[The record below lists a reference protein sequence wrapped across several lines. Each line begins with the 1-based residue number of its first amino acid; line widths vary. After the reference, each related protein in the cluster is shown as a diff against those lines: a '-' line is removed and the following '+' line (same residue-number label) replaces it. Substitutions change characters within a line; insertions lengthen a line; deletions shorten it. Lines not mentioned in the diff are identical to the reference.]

1 MHKPNA
7 IRVKRIAPPAL
18 TFMLIYIFF
27 ITIPTSYIAF
37 SEYYSNF
44 WYNLSYGQYRSSAN
58 LSLLVSSIFFLC
70 FLVGYFFRRLTKT
83 SPKIRKDKL
92 HKNPKLRD
100 MISMP
105 PMAGKKSHYHYN
117 ITKHR
122 VFFYMALASIGLV
135 WIYTVTGGYEKI
147 AVFGQDISK
156 LDYRLIGFD
165 ENRITTALLQIARRL
180 TLPFCAV
187 YFILMYNYSDKYSGF
202 FIAIL
207 LFSFLTGIIVTLDRG
222 PFMLFLVMLG
232 YIYFCMASNAAKVML
247 NGLFLVLAMFLLGGV
262 LSFIQHNIQDFSF
275 SEVVVTGNAFL
286 VNRAWMAPN
295 FVPIE
300 LSYGLFGIETP
311 KLWLEHARIVALF
324 TGNYVGTLE
333 DDSLFV
339 GPVGAVADI
348 WRNTGFE
355 GIILIGFLLGL
366 YFYKIEQMINK
377 SDPAIKVASSF
388 TIITLIFYFI
398 YGTFFSQ
405 GVFLQLIFLYFI
417 LRFTAPDGR
426 KYKK

>member
-1 MHKPNA
+1 MMRKKDP
-7 IRVKRIAPPAL
+7 IRVKRIAPPAI
-18 TFMLIYIFF
+18 TFMIIYIFF
-27 ITIPTSYIAF
+27 ITIPTAYIAF
-37 SEYYSNF
+37 SDYYSNY
-44 WYNLSYGQYRSSAN
+44 WYNLSFGQYRDSAN
-58 LSLLVSSIFFLC
+58 LSLLVSSVFFFC
-70 FLVGYFFRRLTKT
+70 FMLGYFFLRLSAKT
-83 SPKIRKDKL
+83 SNHHRDRL
-92 HKNPKLRD
+92 HKHSGG
-100 MISMP
+100 IAVP
-105 PMAGKKSHYHYN
+105 PVMGGGSHYHYR
-117 ITKHR
+117 IKKDR
-122 VFFYMALASIGLV
+122 FFFYMTLGSIALV
-135 WIYTVTGGYEKI
+135 WIYTAFGGYEKI
-147 AVFGQDISK
+147 SQFGQDISK
-156 LDYRLIGFD
+156 LDYRLIGFN

-187 YFILMYNYSDKYSGF
+187 YFILLYSYSNKYNGL
-202 FIAIL
+202 FILTL
-207 LFSFLTGIIVTLDRG
+207 LFSFLMGIIVTLDRG
-222 PFMLFLVMLG
+222 PFMLFLVMFG

-247 NGLFLVLAMFLLGGV
+247 NGLLLVVAMFMLGGL

-275 SEVVVTGNAFL
+275 TEVVDTGNAFL

-300 LSYGLFGIETP
+300 LSYGLFGAETP

-333 DDSLFV
+333 DNSLFV

-348 WRNTGFE
+348 WRNTGFA
-355 GIILIGFLLGL
+355 GIIFIGFLLGL
-366 YFYKIEQMINK
+366 YFYKIEKMIGK
-377 SDPAIKVASSF
+377 SDPIIKVSASF

-417 LRFTAPDGR
+417 LKFTASDGR